1 MIYSGN
7 VIVMILLLF
16 LPFLMQTIILTSE
29 KHTSTQD
36 MEKAKEKEK
45 EMEMEIIEME
55 MGIMCASVE

>member
-36 MEKAKEKEK
+36 MEKEKEK